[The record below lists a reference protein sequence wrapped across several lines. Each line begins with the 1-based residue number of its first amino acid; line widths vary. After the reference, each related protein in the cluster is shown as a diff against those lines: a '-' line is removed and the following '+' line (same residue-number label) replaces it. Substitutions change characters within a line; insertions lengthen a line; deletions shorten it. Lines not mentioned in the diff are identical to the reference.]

1 MSVTPWLLANG
12 AMTNNIRIRL
22 HIFKILIMV
31 EGTSRQF
38 MQLYSI
44 LNVESVIGTIILRI
58 VDKKAVKRI
67 FVVVDLESIIISQWS
82 DRKQL

>member
-1 MSVTPWLLANG
+1 
-12 AMTNNIRIRL
+12 
-22 HIFKILIMV
+22 
-31 EGTSRQF
+31 